1 MGVFVMGDHRRRTS
15 EEVMDPRVRPD
26 SERHSLSRERCN
38 SHASRRVPLETTG
51 GIPMDHIRGSRNTM
65 NSDVVGECW
74 VQESCQ
80 GGLVQYCNSQANTP
94 GRNTPSQQ
102 VQQQRNSIFQNQGAK
117 EGQELYDSLKRAM
130 EKKLRG
136 VENRQSWNP
145 VCKKEQEAVMMK
157 PKEVHPIANLQMS
170 SSPIS
175 TKDELLRVY
184 RESIRRGELAS
195 LCMKTKKGRETL
207 TLSVMLKS
215 QESQNSRS
223 REEAFDCYVPPET
236 FPDYLPM
243 CPKTKPDHD
252 DAVQLAQNGVDF
264 VKHRHH

>member
-94 GRNTPSQQ
+94 GRNTPSQ
-102 VQQQRNSIFQNQGAK
+102 VQQRNSTFQNQGAK

-145 VCKKEQEAVMMK
+145 VCKKEQKAVVK
-157 PKEVHPIANLQMS
+157 TKEFYPISNPQMS
-170 SSPIS
+170 FGPIS

-184 RESIRRGELAS
+184 RESTRRGELAS

-215 QESQNSRS
+215 QESQVPQNSS
-223 REEAFDCYVPPET
+223 SFDCYVPPET

-264 VKHRHH
+264 VKHHHH